1 MSHTLIELLSI
12 LAFLLPAIVF
22 MRRNWIYTLFSF
34 YLAAVYSLVGLPT
47 VLFLRFDITINLVP
61 LLPMIEDLKNSFLNI
76 LLFIPLGFFLPL
88 LCTKFRKCSVTLM
101 FGLAMTIAI
110 EVLQML
116 TYRVTDINDVL
127 TNFLGCWLGYGT
139 FRIAD
144 PFISNRLHPSRQCRD
159 IWKTLGAVIFIM
171 FFPQPML
178 AEFLYRIT

>member
-1 MSHTLIELLSI
+1 
-12 LAFLLPAIVF
+12 
-22 MRRNWIYTLFSF
+22 
-34 YLAAVYSLVGLPT
+34 
-47 VLFLRFDITINLVP
+47 
-61 LLPMIEDLKNSFLNI
+61 MIEDLKNSFLNI

-88 LCTKFRKCSVTLM
+88 LCTKFHKCSVTLM

-144 PFISNRLHPSRQCRD
+144 PFVSNRLPPSRQSRD
-159 IWKTLGAVIFIM
+159 IWKTLGAVILIM

>member
-12 LAFLLPAIVF
+12 LAFFLPAMVF
-22 MRRNWIYTLFSF
+22 MRRNWVYTIFSF
-34 YLAAVYSLVGLPT
+34 YLATVYSLVGLPT

-88 LCTKFRKCSVTLM
+88 LYTKFRKCSVTLM

-110 EVLQML
+110 ELLQML

-127 TNFLGCWLGYGT
+127 TNFLGCWLGYGI
-139 FRIAD
+139 FRIANT
-144 PFISNRLHPSRQCRD
+144 FFSNRIPSFGNCRD
-159 IWKTLGAVIFIM
+159 IRKTLVAVMFIM
-171 FFPQPML
+171 FFLQPLL
-178 AEFLYRIT
+178 AEFLYRIL